1 MCAFFYEWRKME
13 NVQTQVATQSETQP
27 KCMTTQELTIWV
39 VSVTSIV
46 LSGMLIGMLIGNA
59 DLMLIITSCI
69 GVSGLIWV
77 AKRKG
82 MGQVLVVA
90 FSVLY
95 AIISIKNKYY
105 GEMITYLFMTVP
117 IALVTIKVWLNNMG
131 EENTVE
137 VKKETKKQ
145 ILLIFLCSLV
155 VTYLMYYV
163 LVYFDTSSIVLST
176 ISITTSFLAATLML
190 VRSKYYAVAYAMNDV
205 VLIGLWIIASMSN
218 IENISM
224 VVCFVI
230 FLINDIYGFIS
241 WSKASESK

>member
-59 DLMLIITSCI
+59 NLMLIITSCI
-69 GVSGLIWV
+69 GVSELIWV

-137 VKKETKKQ
+137 VKKETKK
-145 ILLIFLCSLV
+145 
-155 VTYLMYYV
+155 
-163 LVYFDTSSIVLST
+163 
-176 ISITTSFLAATLML
+176 
-190 VRSKYYAVAYAMNDV
+190 
-205 VLIGLWIIASMSN
+205 
-218 IENISM
+218 
-224 VVCFVI
+224 
-230 FLINDIYGFIS
+230 
-241 WSKASESK
+241 

>member
-1 MCAFFYEWRKME
+1 ME
-13 NVQTQVATQSETQP
+13 NVQTQVATQSKTQP
-27 KCMTTQELTIWV
+27 KFMTTQELTIWV
-39 VSVTSIV
+39 VSVASII
-46 LSGMLIGMLIGNA
+46 LSGMLIGNA

-77 AKRKG
+77 AKRKVI
-82 MGQVLVVA
+82 GQVLVVA

-105 GEMITYLFMTVP
+105 GEMITYLFMTAP

-137 VKKETKKQ
+137 VKEVTKKQ

-205 VLIGLWIIASMSN
+205 VLIGLWIIASISN

>member
-13 NVQTQVATQSETQP
+13 NVQTQVAMQSETQP

-82 MGQVLVVA
+82 MGRVLVVA

-137 VKKETKKQ
+137 VKEETKKQ